1 MRQRAQWARLLQYSI
16 AVVHSSRASRASRVR
31 VSAAGGAGC
40 VGQLPAGDGAGRG
53 GWCGGRRRRVAGA
66 SNTDVSLRS
75 TYSFLGQHIDIC
87 HRIRRSLP
95 AARRGGCL
103 SGAGR
108 GVAGTTPIILTC
120 LRSFAPKCN
129 LSPKQNTCLYWKSMK
144 LMCVCVWRNHAN
156 HSDLESEV
164 GRNLNGKESHDSESS
179 AGVRPAVALVLP
191 RVLWPPSSMLLQNTR
206 IQSATL

>member
-1 MRQRAQWARLLQYSI
+1 MCVCVCVEGGGGLGPISGRLKLVCVWGGMPDAPACTMGKAAAIFDRRCAWQ
-16 AVVHSSRASRASRVR
+16 SSLESLSRPRIS
-31 VSAAGGAGC
+31 SGAGC

-75 TYSFLGQHIDIC
+75 TYSFLGPHIDIC

-108 GVAGTTPIILTC
+108 GVGGTTPIIPT
-120 LRSFAPKCN
+120 RGA
-129 LSPKQNTCLYWKSMK
+129 K
-144 LMCVCVWRNHAN
+144 L
-156 HSDLESEV
+156 E
-164 GRNLNGKESHDSESS
+164 G
-179 AGVRPAVALVLP
+179 
-191 RVLWPPSSMLLQNTR
+191 
-206 IQSATL
+206 I